1 MNSLTCLPWNLLT
14 LLQWLISTDLVR
26 DCHTLLPGYRHT
38 LLLRNIITHRVRH
51 LLLLGLGH
59 VLASLIRVS
68 LAGTSYGSP
77 DLVMAMAFPL
87 VLTVLLVLC
96 HTLSLCVW
104 LVLCLVLLHA
114 HVLIHGVALLSGGWL
129 AQSLCLSPA
138 HLLILCGAHLCLC
151 LLVLC
156 VPQSGVLCPTLYRP
170 CQGGCLHRWGGLN

>member
-14 LLQWLISTDLVR
+14 LLQWLISADLVR
-26 DCHTLLPGYRHT
+26 YCNTLLPGYRHT
-38 LLLRNIITHRVRH
+38 LLLRNIITHGVRH
-51 LLLLGLGH
+51 LPLLGLGH
-59 VLASLIRVS
+59 ILASLIRVS
-68 LAGTSYGSP
+68 LAGTGYGSP

-114 HVLIHGVALLSGGWL
+114 HVLVHGVAL
-129 AQSLCLSPA
+129 
-138 HLLILCGAHLCLC
+138 LLILCGAHLCLC

-156 VPQSGVLCPTLYRP
+156 VPQGGVLCPALYRP
-170 CQGGCLHRWGGLN
+170 CQGGCLHRGGGLHSSILRCSY